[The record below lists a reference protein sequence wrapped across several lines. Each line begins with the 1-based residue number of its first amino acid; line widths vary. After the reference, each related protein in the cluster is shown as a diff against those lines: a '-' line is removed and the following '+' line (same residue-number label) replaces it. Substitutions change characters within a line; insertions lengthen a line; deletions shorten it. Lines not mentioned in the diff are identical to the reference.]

1 MAYVYILLVPM
12 QALLLRAYVCGYMAA
27 YCGSLLMQQEFI
39 VAAIL

>member
-1 MAYVYILLVPM
+1 MAHVYILLVPM
-12 QALLLRAYVCGYMAA
+12 QAPFLRVHVCSYMAA